1 VLVAVPRKRTKHSHP
16 GDDTETK
23 ATTRLRGSL
32 SGEPDEGVLQAGH
45 SFGRGRGEVDR
56 KGDRANWR
64 EDCGGKIP
72 NASEEGM
79 RGWCTLIRVTNP
91 LKRPRGSTRKGE
103 GRGGCVK
110 PMGRTFIGVDTLESN
125 VTRRERPMRTE
136 KPLS

>member
-45 SFGRGRGEVDR
+45 SFGRGLGEVDR
-56 KGDRANWR
+56 KGDRADWR

-79 RGWCTLIRVTNP
+79 RGWCTLIPCHQPAEETTRTNP
-91 LKRPRGSTRKGE
+91 QGQRSRWLRQTNEAHIHRGRYS
-103 GRGGCVK
+103 
-110 PMGRTFIGVDTLESN
+110 GVQRNAQGKAEAD
-125 VTRRERPMRTE
+125 
-136 KPLS
+136 